1 MYKNQS
7 RSIDK
12 PWLKGFLTFKILLN
26 KRIWRAYHYYIRIL
40 SLRIFHYLWSLLSDS
55 LDQIKYSFL
64 TTLMRMIQFWGDL
77 RMDFFRFFCEYHF
90 SSLLATFI
98 PYNFPLSIQ
107 IIANTYLKSGTWNSN
122 HLPWFIVVD
131 DYAARIY

>member
-1 MYKNQS
+1 M
-7 RSIDK
+7 
-12 PWLKGFLTFKILLN
+12 
-26 KRIWRAYHYYIRIL
+26 
-40 SLRIFHYLWSLLSDS
+40 RIFHYLWSLLSDS

-77 RMDFFRFFCEYHF
+77 GMDFFRFFCEYHF

-107 IIANTYLKSGTWNSN
+107 IIAKTYMKSGTCNSN
-122 HLPWFIVVD
+122 HLLWFILVD
-131 DYAARIY
+131 VMQHTPTNSGGWLLLFYFLSSRCLLQLENEAANTNLSITYFQPKKR